1 MLQTVATD
9 CLEVDQVE
17 MDGVSLPEI
26 IDDVDIL
33 DSSDLWVL
41 TCSAI
46 EHVVS
51 SNHKV
56 HISWQTEKRSMSFD

>member
-1 MLQTVATD
+1 M
-9 CLEVDQVE
+9 E

-41 TCSAI
+41 TGSAI

-56 HISWQTEKRSMSFD
+56 HISWQTEKRPMSFD